1 MSSTLGTHEMAGAEV
16 SVDNIE
22 ASRVSGTSVYDT
34 QGEKLGSIDDVVL
47 GKRDGRVKYAILS
60 FGGFLGIGEEHYPLP
75 WEALKY
81 DERQGGYVVGIPIE
95 QLKGAPS
102 YARSSTVGLGRSGL
116 WARHRRLLR
125 RAARHLNGALR
136 IERRRAAPSEPPFF
150 MSGRSGSIRPRRDR
164 RPRRPWSRRRGR
176 SAGRCRP

>member
-75 WEALKY
+75 WDALKY

-102 YARSSTVGLGRSGL
+102 YARSSTSAWDDPAYGRGIDDYY
-116 WARHRRLLR
+116 
-125 RAARHLNGALR
+125 GV
-136 IERRRAAPSEPPFF
+136 
-150 MSGRSGSIRPRRDR
+150 RPVI
-164 RPRRPWSRRRGR
+164 
-176 SAGRCRP
+176 